1 MTLPRA
7 TADELSAAWV
17 ASTYGG
23 LVPAKDL
30 SRLLG
35 FPTPAALRRAHATGR
50 LPVPLF
56 RLQGRRGLFAHA
68 GDVSAYM
75 RAQGHATQAEGE
87 TT

>member
-1 MTLPRA
+1 MALPRRA
-7 TADELSAAWV
+7 PDELSTAWV

-35 FPTPAALRRAHATGR
+35 FPSPAALRRAHATGR
-50 LPVPLF
+50 LAIPLF
-56 RLQGRRGLFAHA
+56 RLQGRRGWFAHA

-75 RAQGHATQAEGE
+75 RAQGQVPQPEE
-87 TT
+87 QPS